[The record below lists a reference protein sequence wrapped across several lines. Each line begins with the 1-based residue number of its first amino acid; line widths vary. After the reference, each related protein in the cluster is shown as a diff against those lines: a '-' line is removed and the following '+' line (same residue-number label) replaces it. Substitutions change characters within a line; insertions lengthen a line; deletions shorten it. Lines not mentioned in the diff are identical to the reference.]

1 MILFKTNETFAAT
14 ALLLLTTSMSMLL
27 SVSMV
32 EGQFPQEKNGNLR
45 DLSSSDDKPIAP
57 VNLLSAGN
65 FAVLSKAGVTTT
77 GTTSV
82 TGDIG
87 TSPVAAS
94 YFTGFGLSLDPNSSG
109 TFATSSKV
117 VGKLYAADLTSPTPS
132 MLTIAISNMQDA
144 YVDAAGR
151 SNPDVTELGDG
162 QIDRLTLEPALY
174 KWGTG
179 VNVPNRLTFD
189 ADGDADAVWILQI
202 AGDVNIGNGAKISL
216 SGGAK
221 AENIFWQVAGGT
233 LFGTTSHVEGV
244 FLCATAIKFQ
254 TGSSLNGAAL
264 AQTAVTMDSAT
275 IVKKSV

>member
-1 MILFKTNETFAAT
+1 MMLFKTNETFAAT
-14 ALLLLTTSMSMLL
+14 ALLLLTSMSMLL

-32 EGQFPQEKNGNLR
+32 EGQLPQEKNGNLR
-45 DLSSSDDKPIAP
+45 HLSSSDDKPIARAP

-94 YFTGFGLSLDPNSSG
+94 YFTGFGLIADSSG
-109 TFATSSKV
+109 TFVTSSKV

-144 YVDAAGR
+144 YGDAAGR
-151 SNPDVTELGDG
+151 VNPDITELGDG

-179 VNVPNRLTFD
+179 VYVPNRLNFD

-244 FLCATAIKFQ
+244 FLCATAITFQ